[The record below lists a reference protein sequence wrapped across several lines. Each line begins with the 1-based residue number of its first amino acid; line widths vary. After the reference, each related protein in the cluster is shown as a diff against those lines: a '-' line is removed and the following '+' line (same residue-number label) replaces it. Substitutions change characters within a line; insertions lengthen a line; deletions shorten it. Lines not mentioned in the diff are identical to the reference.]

1 MIRNRRNYALI
12 GLAFAALTGMV
23 ALSGQRVSQAA
34 PSDRDVVVVNT
45 ASQAVPVQ
53 TQGVTTVAGDVNVVN
68 TPTVRAEQL
77 GQWNVGLSGT
87 PTVQVGNAANSPVFV
102 RDVDNPARQPFQ
114 RELDPLVT
122 VGQFTASDSL
132 TVPAGKRL
140 VIEFATAPVTT
151 PPGTKLWV
159 RIQTTVNGISNQYS
173 LLPELQGSFAASGSD
188 FLLAAQP
195 MKVYADPATQ
205 VVAVVNVL
213 GGTANAN
220 TGAGVVMSGYLID
233 VP

>member
-1 MIRNRRNYALI
+1 MIRNHRNYALI

-23 ALSGQRVSQAA
+23 ALSGQWVSQAA
-34 PSDRDVVVVNT
+34 PSDKDVVVVNT

-53 TQGVTTVAGDVNVVN
+53 TQGVTTVAGDVNVAN
-68 TPTVRAEQL
+68 TPTVLAQQT

-87 PTVQVGNAANSPVFV
+87 PTVQVGNASSSPVLV

-114 RELDPLVT
+114 RELDPLVA
-122 VGQFTASDSL
+122 VGQFTASDL
-132 TVPAGKRL
+132 FTVPAGKRL
-140 VIEFATAPVTT
+140 VIEFATASITT
-151 PPGTKLWV
+151 APGTKMWV
-159 RIQTTVNGISNQYS
+159 RIQTRVNGSTNEHS
-173 LLPELQGSFAASGSD
+173 LLPELQGPFAASGSD
-188 FLLAAQP
+188 FLLAAQS
-195 MKVYADPATQ
+195 MKIYADPNTQ

-220 TGAGVVMSGYLID
+220 TGAAVVMSGHLID